1 MRYPPYRGTAANRFW
16 VCGATALLVIGS
28 AGALAFQMDTDER
41 RRFCGNDDT
50 RCWEMDYY
58 DVSSCF
64 FIYSKRP
71 AWFGLIDRWYV
82 YSERGG
88 PTLPLRKFKEL
99 VYVDWMDAVRFSAFR
114 SNLLNEIGARELG
127 NCDVDYFWRIGSR
140 GAQVPRSCANLGNPE
155 NSAAQTPRISLRQ
168 GALMSHAFLPIL
180 RGMVWPAAPTYFS
193 GTTSNRTGVW

>member
-50 RCWEMDYY
+50 RCLEMDYY

-127 NCDVDYFWRIGSR
+127 NCDVDYFLRCTDRQEFDWSECQHRLVHRLAYWKSR
-140 GAQVPRSCANLGNPE
+140 RTSPEELRELGE
-155 NSAAQTPRISLRQ
+155 SRE
-168 GALMSHAFLPIL
+168 
-180 RGMVWPAAPTYFS
+180 
-193 GTTSNRTGVW
+193 